1 MNKVVQALPLTLAL
15 LLAGCG
21 STTTGTTDTTAP
33 TVALMASPT
42 SLTAAGTVTLTA
54 TASDDTGV
62 SSVKFYRGS
71 TLLSTDSEAPYTYA
85 DSLSSSGT
93 YTYTAVASDAAGNST
108 TSGAVSVTAT
118 VGGSTGGNGGG
129 ISTGNTAAVVTAAN
143 AFLATLGTAQQA
155 NVVLDR
161 TQANAI
167 KWSNLP
173 CGSSCRN
180 GIQLSTLSSTQLA
193 AALAVVKAATGTS
206 ANEGYDEEMQIRAAD
221 DVLAAAGSTGG
232 GPGGGGYSSGTYFLA
247 FLGTPSTT
255 GTWQLQ
261 FGGHHLALNLTFAAG
276 AVTGT
281 TPMFEGVEPKCWSVT
296 GTTTTANGCTTPGTS
311 GSTTTYAPLYQE
323 QAGMAAMLAG
333 LSSTQ
338 LAAAKLSST
347 FSDVL
352 LGPSQDGK
360 FPSIKVGLAVSGLST
375 AQKALVLAAIKP
387 WVQDTDDTTA
397 AALLKIYESELDSTY
412 VSYSGNASL
421 SNNADYV
428 RIDGPSVWIE
438 FVCQNGVVYSSQ
450 IHYHSVWRDHSR
462 DYGASYTF

>member
-1 MNKVVQALPLTLAL
+1 MNRVFQALPLTLAL

-21 STTTGTTDTTAP
+21 STTTGSTDTTAP
-33 TVALMASPT
+33 SVALTASPT

-54 TASDDTGV
+54 TASDDSGIA
-62 SSVKFYRGS
+62 SVQFYRNGS
-71 TLLSTDSEAPYTYA
+71 LINTDTDSPYTYA
-85 DSLSSSGT
+85 DTLSSSGT
-93 YTYTAVASDAAGNST
+93 YSYTAVATDAASNST
-108 TSGAVSVTAT
+108 TSSAVSVTAT
-118 VGGSTGGNGGG
+118 VSGSSGGGSGTG

-143 AFLATLGTAQQA
+143 AFLATLSTTQQA
-155 NVVLDR
+155 SVVLNR
-161 TQANAI
+161 TQALAI
-167 KWSNLP
+167 NWSNLP

-193 AALAVVKAATGTS
+193 AALAVVKAATGTT

-221 DVLAAAGSTGG
+221 DVLGSQRS
-232 GPGGGGYSSGTYFLA
+232 GYSSGTYFLA

-261 FGGHHLALNLTFAAG
+261 FGGHHLALNLTFNAG
-276 AVTGT
+276 AVTGA

-296 GTTTTANGCTTPGTS
+296 GTTTTANGCTAPGTS

-333 LSSTQ
+333 LSTTQ
-338 LAAAKLSST
+338 LASAKLSST

-352 LGPSQDGK
+352 LGPKTDGQ
-360 FPSIKVGLAVSGLST
+360 FPATKVGLAVSSLST
-375 AQKALVLAAIKP
+375 AQKALVLAAMKP
-387 WVQDTDDTTA
+387 WVQDVDDTTA
-397 AALLKIYESELDSTY
+397 AALLKIYEAELDSTY
-412 VSYSGNASL
+412 ISYSGNASL

-438 FVCQNGVVYSSQ
+438 FVCQSGVVYSSQ
-450 IHYHSVWRDHSR
+450 IHYHSVWRDHTR
-462 DYGASYTF
+462 DYGASFTF